1 MATAAKKTAAKKT
14 TANKARPK
22 PQDAIAML
30 RADHAKVSGLFAEFE
45 QTRSSTKKMALVGT
59 ICTEL
64 SVHAQVEEEV
74 FYPAV
79 KAALKVKSLIPEAVV
94 EQATMKALIGQIEGV
109 APDGE
114 MYDARVKVLAEYVK
128 HHVKEEHTEMFPR
141 AKATRL
147 DMAALG
153 AQMAQ
158 RKAELMASK
167 AAA

>member
-1 MATAAKKTAAKKT
+1 MVAATKKPAAKKPATKKSSP
-14 TANKARPK
+14 KA
-22 PQDAIAML
+22 QDAIAML
-30 RADHAKVSGLFAEFE
+30 RADHAKVSGLFAQFE
-45 QTRSSTKKMALVGT
+45 TTRSSAKKMALVAT

-79 KAALKVKSLIPEAVV
+79 KAALKDKRLIPEAVV

-114 MYDARVKVLAEYVK
+114 VYDARVKVLAEYVK

-167 AAA
+167 PIR

>member
-1 MATAAKKTAAKKT
+1 MATAAKKTAAKK
-14 TANKARPK
+14 APSK

-30 RADHAKVSGLFAEFE
+30 RADHAKVSALFAEFE
-45 QTRSSTKKMALVGT
+45 KARSSTKKMALVGT

-79 KAALKVKSLIPEAVV
+79 KAALKDKSLIPEAVV
-94 EQATMKALIGQIEGV
+94 EQATMKALISQIEGV

-114 MYDARVKVLAEYVK
+114 MYDAKVKVLAEYVK

-153 AQMAQ
+153 ARMAQ
-158 RKAELMASK
+158 RKAELMA
-167 AAA
+167 

>member
-1 MATAAKKTAAKKT
+1 MATAAKKTAAT
-14 TANKARPK
+14 ISAARKAPPK

-45 QTRSSTKKMALVGT
+45 NARTSSKKMALVST

-79 KAALKVKSLIPEAVV
+79 KAALKDKSLIPEAVV
-94 EQATMKALIGQIEGV
+94 EQATMKALISQVKGGT
-109 APDGE
+109 PDGE

-141 AKATRL
+141 AEATRL

-158 RKAELMASK
+158 RKAELMA
-167 AAA
+167 

>member
-1 MATAAKKTAAKKT
+1 MTTAAKKTAAKT
-14 TANKARPK
+14 TAAKKAPPK
-22 PQDAIAML
+22 FKDAIAML

-45 QTRSSTKKMALVGT
+45 KARSSSKKMALVST

-79 KAALKVKSLIPEAVV
+79 KAALKDKSLIPEAVV
-94 EQATMKALIGQIEGV
+94 EQATMKALISQIEGV

-158 RKAELMASK
+158 RKAELMA
-167 AAA
+167 

>member
-1 MATAAKKTAAKKT
+1 MATAAKKTAAKK
-14 TANKARPK
+14 APSK

-30 RADHAKVSGLFAEFE
+30 RADHAKVSALFAEFE
-45 QTRSSTKKMALVGT
+45 KARSSTKKMALVGT
-59 ICTEL
+59 ICAEL
-64 SVHAQVEEEV
+64 SVPAQVEEEV

-79 KAALKVKSLIPEAVV
+79 KAALKDKSLIPEAVV
-94 EQATMKALIGQIEGV
+94 EQATMKALISQIEGV

-114 MYDARVKVLAEYVK
+114 MYDAKVKVLAEYVK

-141 AKATRL
+141 AKSTRL

-158 RKAELMASK
+158 RKAELMGQK
-167 AAA
+167 PAA

>member
-1 MATAAKKTAAKKT
+1 MATAAKKTAAKKSP
-14 TANKARPK
+14 PK
-22 PQDAIAML
+22 PQDAIALL
-30 RADHAKVSGLFAEFE
+30 RADHAVVSALFAEFDKA
-45 QTRSSTKKMALVGT
+45 RSSTKKMALVGT

-79 KAALKVKSLIPEAVV
+79 KAALKDKSLIPEAVV
-94 EQATMKALIGQIEGV
+94 EQATMKALISQIEGV

-153 AQMAQ
+153 VQMAR

-167 AAA
+167 LGSKPAA